1 MRLAGRLVVA
11 CLLTA
16 GCHGEGPVTA
26 AARATSQVAGDLHVV
41 AEGPCSRLSVQPVGG
56 RTFVVYGDTGYDLHD
71 WSVGERLAAAESVV
85 EIRGGE
91 AFRVDGFLRGLPTNS
106 GGYVAADLRLG
117 GSLDRKPWL
126 VAVDT
131 RYATRDAG
139 SLFERESSGYV
150 FEGGSF
156 RKHNDGSPVDL
167 PDEAASLPA
176 LPEPCDAGA
185 GQRFVKL
192 AAATSGRG
200 DVFVAGRCAVSGP
213 VATRGAPIVV
223 AFGAARA
230 SRWVVGRTP
239 ESHVLDGV
247 VNVGL
252 FARRGDDA
260 YLVAYEPFKSAE
272 ERQPYL
278 ARWDGRAWSQIET
291 GLPEGLMSVSGSDD
305 GTLWIAGGRALYRRR
320 PGETALTKVPLP
332 PLRFATDPH
341 PATLRVHTVRV
352 VAADDVW
359 VEGTYRVRVREKD
372 ADVELRS
379 GVLFRS
385 RPSAAHYCDAREPAA
400 KAFVRVE

>member
-1 MRLAGRLVVA
+1 MRIAHGLAVA

-26 AARATSQVAGDLHVV
+26 ASRATSHVAGDLHVV

-85 EIRGGE
+85 EIRGGD
-91 AFRVDGFLRGLPTNS
+91 AFRVDGFMRGLPTNS
-106 GGYVAADLRLG
+106 GGYVPADLRLG
-117 GSLDRKPWL
+117 GSFERKPWL
-126 VAVDT
+126 VAIDT
-131 RYATRDAG
+131 RYAARDAG
-139 SLFERESSGYV
+139 SLFERESRGYV
-150 FEGGSF
+150 FEDGSF
-156 RKHNDGSPVDL
+156 RPHAGGSPVDL

-176 LPEPCDAGA
+176 LPELCDPAA

-192 AAATSGRG
+192 GATTSARG
-200 DVFVAGRCAVSGP
+200 DVFVAGRCAVAGP

-223 AFGAARA
+223 AYGAARA
-230 SRWVVGRTP
+230 SSWVVGRTP

-252 FARRGDDA
+252 YARRGDDA
-260 YLVAYEPFKSAE
+260 YLVAYEPFKPAE

-278 ARWDGRAWSQIET
+278 ARWDGRAWSQVET

-320 PGETALTKVPLP
+320 PGERELTKVPLP
-332 PLRFATDPH
+332 PLRFASEPR
-341 PATLRVHTVRV
+341 PPTLRVHTVRV

-359 VEGTYRVRVREKD
+359 VEGTYRVRVQEK
-372 ADVELRS
+372 AAEVEVRS

-385 RPSAAHYCDAREPAA
+385 RPSAAHYCDAREPAVR
-400 KAFVRVE
+400 AFARVE